1 VRVTYAEELDL
12 RFNKVDV
19 RGENQRSLGGG
30 FETITQELHA
40 DGDVDEATMAHVCE
54 RAQAVCF
61 THNTLKHGVKLVTV
75 VHLNGEEVLRS
86 VSEPTGRSL

>member
-1 VRVTYAEELDL
+1 MRVTYAEELDL
-12 RFNKVDV
+12 RFNKIDV
-19 RGENQRSLGGG
+19 RGENRRSLGGG
-30 FETITQELHA
+30 FETITPELHA
-40 DGDVDEATMAHVCE
+40 EGDVDEATMAHVCD

>member
-1 VRVTYAEELDL
+1 MRVTYAEELDL

>member
-1 VRVTYAEELDL
+1 VRVTYAEELEL
-12 RFNKVDV
+12 TFTKVDV
-19 RGENQRSLGGG
+19 RGENRRGLGGG

-40 DGDVDEATMAHVCE
+40 DGDVDEATIAHVCD

-75 VHLNGEEVLRS
+75 IHLNGEEVLRS
-86 VSEPTGRSL
+86 ISEPTGFSL